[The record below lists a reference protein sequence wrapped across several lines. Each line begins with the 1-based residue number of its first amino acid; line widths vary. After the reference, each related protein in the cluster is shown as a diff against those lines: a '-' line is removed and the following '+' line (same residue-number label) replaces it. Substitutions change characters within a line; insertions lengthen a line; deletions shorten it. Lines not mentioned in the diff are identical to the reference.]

1 MGLKGYTFDRMKIS
15 PKADALLY
23 HSMLD
28 GNDRIVKGYKDEL
41 KVVATGLNTYIS
53 PGACVV
59 QGRMIEI
66 DEEMQLSVPAN
77 DSGYICIVIDL
88 TQNNTSAGEA
98 GTPDYQP
105 VNNQLRLEVV
115 KELVQQDLHDRGQL
129 YTFPFASFTSTGT
142 TVNLTKVDHNQR
154 IVESGS
160 NINGKFLKFADGT
173 LICYQRIKLGKSEYG
188 AGTFNNPYRTE
199 TKDWTFPTPFVDN
212 NLILNMQQLSISSDS
227 SQRLGSCSNSN
238 IYNNKVTQIQFACNS
253 ATAFTH
259 DILVNLIA
267 IGRWKA

>member
-66 DEEMQLSVPAN
+66 DEEMQLSVSAN
-77 DSGYICIVIDL
+77 DSGYVCIVIDL
-88 TQNNTSAGEA
+88 TQNNTSTGEV

-105 VNNQLRLEVV
+105 ANNQIRLEVV
-115 KELVQQDLHDRGQL
+115 KELVQQDLHDGGQL
-129 YTFPFASFTSTGT
+129 YTFPLASFTSTGT
-142 TVNLTKVDHNQR
+142 TVALTKINHNQR
-154 IVESGS
+154 IIESGG
-160 NINGKFLKFADGT
+160 NANGLWTKFSDGT
-173 LICYQRIKLGKSEYG
+173 MICR
-188 AGTFNNPYRTE
+188 YRNDFGPINTS
-199 TKDWTFPTPFVDN
+199 TGSLYTSAPKQWTFPTKFTGTEIMLSGSVGYGAENTWMVSSNTAASETAYTFKLMSTTSWTSPN
-212 NLILNMQQLSISSDS
+212 ISINL
-227 SQRLGSCSNSN
+227 
-238 IYNNKVTQIQFACNS
+238 V
-253 ATAFTH
+253 
-259 DILVNLIA
+259 A
-267 IGRWKA
+267 IGRWK

>member
-66 DEEMQLSVPAN
+66 DEEMQLSVSAN
-77 DSGYICIVIDL
+77 DSGYVCIVIDL
-88 TQNNTSAGEA
+88 TQNNTSTGEA

-105 VNNQLRLEVV
+105 VNNQIRLEVV
-115 KELVQQDLHDRGQL
+115 KNLVQQDLHDGGQL
-129 YTFPFASFTSTGT
+129 YTFPLASFTSTGT
-142 TVNLTKVDHNQR
+142 TVALTKINHNQR

-160 NINGKFLKFADGT
+160 NANGSWTKFADGT
-173 LICYQRIKLGKSEYG
+173 MECHMLFDAPTAIQSTFG
-188 AGTFNNPYRTE
+188 ALFSTGSIF
-199 TKDWTFPTPFVDN
+199 KTFPKEFATPPNISRDIFGGATYTWATIGGQGTTTTAVSAMAVGVEKD
-212 NLILNMQQLSISSDS
+212 LAVPKISI
-227 SQRLGSCSNSN
+227 
-238 IYNNKVTQIQFACNS
+238 I
-253 ATAFTH
+253 ATG
-259 DILVNLIA
+259 IA
-267 IGRWKA
+267 KE

>member
-41 KVVATGLNTYIS
+41 KVVATGLNTYVS

-66 DEEMQLSVPAN
+66 DEEMQLSVSAN
-77 DSGYICIVIDL
+77 DTGYVCIVIDL
-88 TQNNTSAGEA
+88 TQNNTSTGEA
-98 GTPDYQP
+98 GTPEYQP

-115 KELVQQDLHDRGQL
+115 KELVQQDLHNGGQL
-129 YTFPFASFTSTGT
+129 YTFPLASFTSTGT
-142 TVNLTKVDHNQR
+142 TVALTKINHNQR

-160 NINGKFLKFADGT
+160 NANGSWTKFADGT
-173 LICYQRIKLGKSEYG
+173 MICHQNTAV
-188 AGTFNNPYRTE
+188 AGINIPVNGEHRQGL
-199 TKDWTFPTPFVDN
+199 TFPQPFV
-212 NLILNMQQLSISSDS
+212 
-227 SQRLGSCSNSN
+227 G
-238 IYNNKVTQIQFACNS
+238 KVTTHVDGIATTDANTLLYIPLMSIAANNQFPGGWMIGFKNTSNQIVTKINGLEL
-253 ATAFTH
+253 TAF
-259 DILVNLIA
+259 
-267 IGRWKA
+267 GRWK